1 MFGLSVK
8 NFGHDAIYHHSLSFA
23 SQQKVI
29 LISRGSFSPFL
40 GSRVCR
46 FVSQIMLTSHQNVL
60 QRSFVVRQT
69 VFHCLFAWQNRKLM
83 LTFLCSKNSFHFAF
97 PQFLYS
103 WHFIHAHLWYAI
115 MSTTPHFLVLGNLTN
130 DLFTQMADSLDSI
143 KTISFLEKR
152 L

>member
-60 QRSFVVRQT
+60 QRSFVVRQNPLSFRLAKSKID
-69 VFHCLFAWQNRKLM
+69 VDVSLF
-83 LTFLCSKNSFHFAF
+83 
-97 PQFLYS
+97 
-103 WHFIHAHLWYAI
+103 
-115 MSTTPHFLVLGNLTN
+115 
-130 DLFTQMADSLDSI
+130 
-143 KTISFLEKR
+143 
-152 L
+152 